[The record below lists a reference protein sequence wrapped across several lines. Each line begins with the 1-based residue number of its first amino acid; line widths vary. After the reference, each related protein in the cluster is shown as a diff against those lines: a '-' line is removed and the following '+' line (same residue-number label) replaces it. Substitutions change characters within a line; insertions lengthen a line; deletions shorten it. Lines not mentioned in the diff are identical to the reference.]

1 MKTIQLKIDD
11 SRLETFLT
19 IIHSLKIGMVRDIII
34 NDTDAI
40 SVSKDSTIPWIKEVS
55 DEENAY
61 YVNVLKNMNDE
72 DKNISSKER
81 VTLWT

>member
-81 VTLWT
+81 VTL